1 MSGLKDRRIGRGMK
15 ACAVSAGMVAAA
27 VGNVMTADAAGAEV
41 YFSELQHNIQ
51 GAAAGHLGN
60 VNYANWL
67 VWNVALKRPVAA
79 SANEVCHS
87 QYFSMAASLNAD
99 YNVYF
104 SVVKTNVATCG
115 NASFGNVLIVNKD
128 VSHTRDTTWA
138 GYRPVGNPQNGWTH
152 VFGDNYNNSEHKRV
166 DCAVIDAGS
175 KFTVCTLHTTAQSG
189 NPDPTWVQL
198 DELKASG
205 MGAPRILM
213 GDFKKFDFSGTK
225 AGVGQVEVMDL
236 ADLAPKR
243 AAILDEMNKMKEA
256 EKLDMVV
263 LMLTDVMKEAS
274 DLLFVGNDAAAA
286 GFEKA
291 FGGKLA
297 NSSIYKE
304 KCLSRKKQVV
314 PPLEGAFKK

>member
-15 ACAVSAGMVAAA
+15 ACAVSAGMAAAA

-67 VWNVALKRPVAA
+67 VWNVALKHPVAA

-166 DCAVIDAGS
+166 DCAVIDARS

-213 GDFKKFDFSGTK
+213 GDFNSVQWVVQRANTWRWDTLHTSSEKTHSSEKIDWVIGRGDANFVRFHDSEPLATG
-225 AGVGQVEVMDL
+225 ANGWNSDHNLLHAHVG
-236 ADLAPKR
+236 
-243 AAILDEMNKMKEA
+243 
-256 EKLDMVV
+256 
-263 LMLTDVMKEAS
+263 
-274 DLLFVGNDAAAA
+274 F
-286 GFEKA
+286 
-291 FGGKLA
+291 
-297 NSSIYKE
+297 
-304 KCLSRKKQVV
+304 
-314 PPLEGAFKK
+314 

>member
-67 VWNVALKRPVAA
+67 VWNVALKHPVAA

-152 VFGDNYNNSEHKRV
+152 VFGDNYNNSEHKR
-166 DCAVIDAGS
+166 G
-175 KFTVCTLHTTAQSG
+175 TA
-189 NPDPTWVQL
+189 L
-198 DELKASG
+198 
-205 MGAPRILM
+205 
-213 GDFKKFDFSGTK
+213 
-225 AGVGQVEVMDL
+225 
-236 ADLAPKR
+236 
-243 AAILDEMNKMKEA
+243 
-256 EKLDMVV
+256 
-263 LMLTDVMKEAS
+263 
-274 DLLFVGNDAAAA
+274 
-286 GFEKA
+286 
-291 FGGKLA
+291 
-297 NSSIYKE
+297 
-304 KCLSRKKQVV
+304 
-314 PPLEGAFKK
+314 